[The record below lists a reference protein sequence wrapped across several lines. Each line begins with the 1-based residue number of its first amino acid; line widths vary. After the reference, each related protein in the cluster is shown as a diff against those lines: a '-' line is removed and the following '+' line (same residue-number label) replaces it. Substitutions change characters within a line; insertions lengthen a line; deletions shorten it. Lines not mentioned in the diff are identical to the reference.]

1 MVKEVIQLNRDT
13 YSLNM
18 NKKENKSKTEEEN
31 IVVEYG
37 EQDLKETLLKL
48 IKIEYIKK
56 CKKDK
61 DTSPQKESNLK
72 P

>member
-61 DTSPQKESNLK
+61 DTSSQKESNLK

>member
-1 MVKEVIQLNRDT
+1 MRNQVICQGKYS

-61 DTSPQKESNLK
+61 DTSSQKESNLK

>member
-61 DTSPQKESNLK
+61 DTFSQKESNLK

>member
-1 MVKEVIQLNRDT
+1 
-13 YSLNM
+13 M

-61 DTSPQKESNLK
+61 DTSSQKESNLK